1 MTILKNIIFPIS
13 VIFAIIFIYM
23 FCFWFHFNEND
34 VIPYARAVYDNDWL
48 PTDWYLNLQI
58 PYRFLFS
65 YVVGFFAEQFGFI
78 PTIMGGRLLTYALMA
93 FALFR
98 LIQSIGLASRSV
110 FPFVALVFFF
120 KFFGNGNGASEWLI
134 GGFDTKAFAYIFVI
148 LSLAALLSKRLKTA
162 FLFAGFSLTFHMLV
176 GIYHAMCLGVCLL
189 VFYRA
194 YQPTIKDLIGA
205 CVFYLLAGSV
215 GVYGVI
221 DALFIQT
228 SEAGSLGWDIYV
240 NKRVPHHLL
249 PYRFPFEIWIKMAI
263 FSVVN
268 MLIVWRVKH
277 LVMRQLSAY
286 ALLTVGISMIGLLF
300 YFTASNN
307 AIMRFYFFRT
317 SDVMLPLI
325 TLMNVCVLLFEWL
338 RQKFESKLTWIQGA
352 MVVLC
357 ALVSVPNI
365 IDLQKTWT
373 FEKGRFLVHTNADL
387 PMSNWVKENTSNLS
401 TFITVPNDEFFYLNY
416 ERSAYV
422 TWKHSPQKADD
433 LVEWNNRLSLLNKGK
448 PFMTKEEVKEQF
460 LTLTKADFL
469 EIQALYPDVKYV
481 LMPSYIKLDFPLV
494 HQTKRHVLFK
504 IEKS

>member
-1 MTILKNIIFPIS
+1 
-13 VIFAIIFIYM
+13 
-23 FCFWFHFNEND
+23 
-34 VIPYARAVYDNDWL
+34 
-48 PTDWYLNLQI
+48 
-58 PYRFLFS
+58 
-65 YVVGFFAEQFGFI
+65 
-78 PTIMGGRLLTYALMA
+78 
-93 FALFR
+93 
-98 LIQSIGLASRSV
+98 
-110 FPFVALVFFF
+110 
-120 KFFGNGNGASEWLI
+120 
-134 GGFDTKAFAYIFVI
+134 
-148 LSLAALLSKRLKTA
+148 
-162 FLFAGFSLTFHMLV
+162 
-176 GIYHAMCLGVCLL
+176 
-189 VFYRA
+189 
-194 YQPTIKDLIGA
+194 
-205 CVFYLLAGSV
+205 
-215 GVYGVI
+215 
-221 DALFIQT
+221 
-228 SEAGSLGWDIYV
+228 
-240 NKRVPHHLL
+240 
-249 PYRFPFEIWIKMAI
+249 MAI